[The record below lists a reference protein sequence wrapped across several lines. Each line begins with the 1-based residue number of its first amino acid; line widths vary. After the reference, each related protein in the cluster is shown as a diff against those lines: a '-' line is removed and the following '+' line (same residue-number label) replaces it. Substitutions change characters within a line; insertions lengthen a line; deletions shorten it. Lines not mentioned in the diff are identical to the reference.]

1 MRVHRLTMP
10 YYRATDRSDRAKAL
24 AGVLLVHAAL
34 GAIIM
39 SGLDVRTVGEAVER
53 MTTFNVEEVPPPPR
67 VEPPPPPVP
76 EESGARDEAA
86 PANIR
91 SRPTPVVSPTPPIP
105 LPLEQRIN
113 TAEVQGPDGVDR
125 TAGASNL
132 PGAGTGAGGAG
143 SGFGGGGTGGSGAGD
158 SQGVASGPRLVS
170 GAPTKGDYRR
180 LGARISGR
188 TQAVTRLTIDPNG
201 RVVNCAVVRSTGYPD
216 VDARICPLLQMRM
229 RWEPMRN
236 RAGQPMTS
244 WLNYVLDFTRY

>member
-1 MRVHRLTMP
+1 MA
-10 YYRATDRSDRAKAL
+10 YYRSTDRKDRAKAL

-34 GAIIM
+34 GVLIL
-39 SGLDVRTVGEAVER
+39 SGLSVRTVGEAVQR
-53 MTTFNVEEVPPPPR
+53 LQTFNISKDPPPPPA
-67 VEPPPPPVP
+67 VEPPPPPRP
-76 EESGARDEAA
+76 EDSSAPRDEAA

-91 SRPTPVVSPTPPIP
+91 SRPTPVVAPTPPIP

-113 TAEVQGPDGVDR
+113 TAQVPGPEGLDR
-125 TAGASNL
+125 TAGASNQ

-143 SGFGGGGTGGSGAGD
+143 TGFGGGGRGGTGAGD
-158 SQGVASGPRLVS
+158 GQGIASGPRLLS

-188 TQAVTRLTIDPNG
+188 AQAVARLTIDPNG
-201 RVVNCAVVRSTGYPD
+201 RVANCAVVRSTGYPD
-216 VDARICPLLQMRM
+216 VDARICPLLQTRM

-236 RAGQPMTS
+236 RAGEPMTS